1 MYEVAY
7 TPSAAKQIHK
17 LDRVARDRVLRTVQ
31 ILRGTPRPP
40 RAIRLAGS
48 KELWRVRTGDY
59 RIIYCLEDDRLLV
72 VVVKVG
78 HRGDVYR

>member
-7 TPSAAKQIHK
+7 TASAAKQIRK
-17 LDRVARDRVLRTVQ
+17 LDRVARDRVLRTIE

-40 RAIRLAGS
+40 RSVRLVGS
-48 KELWRVRTGDY
+48 SDLWRVRTGNY
-59 RIIYCLEDDRLLV
+59 RIIYRVEDERLLV